1 MNFCQRKGKIHARF
15 SHTVTLTSLPPTL
28 LFALSKQ
35 VMEIWG
41 IHYIVYLF
49 VSLEISLQRSEKYS
63 VKFSYRV
70 YTEKVNRIVPN
81 LQKYAIKIYQ
91 E

>member
-1 MNFCQRKGKIHARF
+1 M
-15 SHTVTLTSLPPTL
+15 
-28 LFALSKQ
+28 
-35 VMEIWG
+35 MEIWG

-49 VSLEISLQRSEKYS
+49 VSLEISLQGTEKYS
-63 VKFSYRV
+63 VKFSYTV